1 MVTNLYLHIPFC
13 RRRCAYCSFVSVVV
27 DKIPE
32 EAYRQALER
41 EFRQRKAAWPELGR
55 PLETVYFG
63 GGTPSLLAP
72 EFYARFLDFLAAETG
87 LAAGAEITLEAN
99 PIDLDREKITA
110 YRAAGINRLSLGIQT
125 FSDLGLNR
133 LGRAH
138 DAAGARA
145 AIMAAR
151 RAGIDNLSL
160 DLICA
165 WPGQDRACLEED
177 LARVVAFS
185 PEHLSVYLLTLE
197 PDTPMGRQAARGELD
212 LIDES
217 GQAGMLELVAESLED
232 AGYLH
237 YEVSNFARDPNFRS
251 RHNLAGWRLADYL
264 GLGAGACGSRRCRFG
279 EEHWAER
286 YTNLAAPGKYIELV
300 GNGVS
305 DSPAAPAGQVPVAP
319 GFSWSETEIIDR
331 KTSFNE
337 ALMLGL
343 RLRAGV
349 ELEALQQEYGA
360 EPVAA
365 MLDKA
370 RPLVEAGLLED
381 SGGRLRISRRAVW
394 LGDEITVALF

>member
-1 MVTNLYLHIPFC
+1 MVANLYLHIPFC
-13 RRRCAYCSFVSVVV
+13 RRRCSYCSFVSVVTRE
-27 DKIPE
+27 IPE
-32 EAYRQALER
+32 RAYREALEQ
-41 EFRQRKAAWPELGR
+41 EFRQRRSVWPELGR

-72 EFYARFLDFLAAETG
+72 EFYARFLDFLASEIG

-99 PIDLDREKITA
+99 PAGLDQDRITA
-110 YRAAGINRLSLGIQT
+110 YRTAGINRLSLGIQT
-125 FSDLGLNR
+125 FSDIGLER
-133 LGRAH
+133 LGRVH

-151 RAGIDNLSL
+151 RAGVDNLSL

-165 WPGQDRACLEED
+165 WPGQNRARLKED
-177 LARVVAFS
+177 LSRVVAFA
-185 PEHLSVYLLTLE
+185 PEHVSVYLLSLE
-197 PDTPMGRQAARGELD
+197 PETPMGRQAARGELD

-217 GQAGMLELVAESLED
+217 GQAAMLELVAESLEG

-237 YEVSNFARDPNFRS
+237 YEVSNFARDDDCRS
-251 RHNLAGWRLADYL
+251 RHNLAVWRLDDYL

-279 EEHWAER
+279 EEYWAER
-286 YTNLAAPGKYIELV
+286 YTNRPDPQKYIELV
-300 GNGVS
+300 GSGTS
-305 DSPAAPAGQVPVAP
+305 DPPVATVERVS
-319 GFSWSETEIIDR
+319 GFSAFPWSETEIIDR
-331 KTSFNE
+331 TTSFGE

-349 ELEALQQEYGA
+349 ELGALEREYGA

-365 MLDKA
+365 MLVKA
-370 RPLVEAGLLED
+370 RPLLESGLLED